1 MEEQSEQQQICSDLL
16 PCSFEFRSEASKNT
30 YTVSI
35 IDSIHDIMIDELPTR
50 IRSSTSIMILDES
63 TATAISTQGGDKF
76 RVKLQNH
83 QSGVERKDGLFFRI
97 FGRVFGLVE
106 LSNETPSDNLFWLT
120 PHAAC
125 TSLDKSKLIGSW
137 RYTPKYPSMSS
148 TRERKFTMSP
158 PNKIEQDRSTADSGI
173 PYSDQSDSPLD
184 FLLSR
189 YYSTLYSLNTPL
201 SYFPKTALTRFKN
214 LCNGDK
220 KDVYEHLQKVMLT
233 VEDID
238 RRHSGKF
245 GVLGPAFNQL
255 PLYSLENL
263 NSWEI
268 TYQKRFLQ
276 HNGFETDNSNS
287 NTGPTENKDVHKFT
301 SLALRLKVR
310 EAQLQILVLLEI
322 LATSDLNDSDL
333 MLHKDSIVEKPSKRK
348 NRKTSLIRTK
358 KTSKKIQPTFLGM
371 GIDVI
376 DNLDGEVKRKFDQ
389 YSWYEKLDTLIDRM
403 GIWDTLLDKTKD
415 DIDKNTIGFLIY
427 VIIPYFKA
435 KLPSVVKHVTKRVK
449 ELNLKI
455 SSALNAMKE
464 LVSDTATLHEEGKST
479 SQSLPPKTS
488 SSKYRKTLIGNK
500 VSKLRQKGSSLDTL
514 ESLTDSFKLKRS
526 KSSLSSKN
534 LQKRQVEIS
543 HSMRSQSMV
552 NEKGSGQ
559 EDTEAQKNASSSM
572 YKGTNNSIFSST
584 KDSKITREKPA
595 PVTQSLQTPIKVRRQ
610 STNVFCTPNIK
621 TTRDNSM
628 AGELQPNILQ
638 SIMKTP
644 NDQITTP
651 QSSRSI
657 VLSSSIMK
665 NSTKDLIQKPE
676 RVDERNNVPY
686 ITLSPFVVENNE
698 LPNKGTTTFS
708 ETRNSMDSLNTD
720 SPIFSDYN
728 DSRRKKPGEPIP
740 IQSSPFY
747 EAALERSPTP
757 KKRLNFDRETLMA
770 KLSSVQDK

>member
-1 MEEQSEQQQICSDLL
+1 MGEQSKQQQICSNSL

-35 IDSIHDIMIDELPTR
+35 VDSIHEISIDELPTR
-50 IRSSTSIMILDES
+50 IRSSTSIVILNERTAS
-63 TATAISTQGGDKF
+63 TVSLQGGDKF
-76 RVKLQNH
+76 RVKMENH
-83 QSGVERKDGLFFRI
+83 QSGVECKNGLLFKI
-97 FGRVFGLVE
+97 FGRVFGLIE
-106 LSNETPSDNLFWLT
+106 LSHETPSDNSLWLT

-125 TSLDKSKLIGSW
+125 SSLDKSKLISSW
-137 RYTPKYPSMSS
+137 KYTPKYPSIVS
-148 TRERKFTMSP
+148 TRERKFTMTP
-158 PNKIEQDRSTADSGI
+158 PNKLEQDLRTVDSSV
-173 PYSDQSDSPLD
+173 PFADQSDSPLD

-220 KDVYEHLQKVMLT
+220 KDVYNHLQKVMLT

-245 GVLGPAFNQL
+245 GVLGPAFNQS
-255 PLYSLENL
+255 PSYSLENL

-276 HNGFETDNSNS
+276 LNGFETDSNHS
-287 NTGPTENKDVHKFT
+287 KIGPAENKDVHKFS

-322 LATSDLNDSDL
+322 LATGDLNDSDL
-333 MLHKDSIVEKPSKRK
+333 MFNKDSILDKPNKRK
-348 NRKTSLIRTK
+348 SRKTSLIRTK
-358 KTSKKIQPTFLGM
+358 KTTKKIQPTFLGM
-371 GIDVI
+371 GINVT
-376 DNLDGEVKRKFDQ
+376 DNMDSEVRRKFDQ

-449 ELNLKI
+449 ESNLKI
-455 SSALNAMKE
+455 SSALSAMKE
-464 LVSDTATLHEEGKST
+464 SVSDSASLNDDGKST
-479 SQSLPPKTS
+479 PQSLPPKTS

-500 VSKLRQKGSSLDTL
+500 VLKLRQNDTSLDTL

-559 EDTEAQKNASSSM
+559 EDTETQKNASSLM
-572 YKGTNNSIFSST
+572 FKGTNNSIFSST
-584 KDSKITREKPA
+584 KDSKSTKEKPA
-595 PVTQSLQTPIKVRRQ
+595 PFTQSLQTPIKARRQ
-610 STNVFCTPNIK
+610 STHVFCTPNIK
-621 TTRDNSM
+621 TTRDNSI
-628 AGELQPNILQ
+628 AGELQPNISR

-657 VLSSSIMK
+657 VLSSSIK
-665 NSTKDLIQKPE
+665 KYSTKDSGQKPE
-676 RVDERNNVPY
+676 QFDERNNAPC
-686 ITLSPFVVENNE
+686 ITSSPFIVENSE
-698 LPNKGTTTFS
+698 LPNRSTATIS
-708 ETRNSMDSLNTD
+708 EARNSMNSLNTD

-728 DSRRKKPGEPIP
+728 ESRRKKPGEPIP

-757 KKRLNFDRETLMA
+757 KKRLNFDRESLMA
-770 KLSSVQDK
+770 KLSSVKDK